1 MNAPLPTP
9 TPAEGRFMSGAE
21 YRESLRRYRPVVY
34 VDGQRIDS
42 VADAPQLQPGIN
54 ALAVSYDFARDV
66 AKAPLMTA
74 VQSARGRLVNRII
87 SQQAYEEKLS

>member
-42 VADAPQLQPGIN
+42 VRRRAAAAARHQCAGGQLRLRARRRQGAADDCGAELRAAG
-54 ALAVSYDFARDV
+54 A
-66 AKAPLMTA
+66 
-74 VQSARGRLVNRII
+74 
-87 SQQAYEEKLS
+87 